1 MKLCPHVKNYIPQ
14 QVFHGL
20 RVSSVDTSF
29 PCGYPCFS
37 DPSRVCWRCLLSGYT
52 LPVHVYWHVS
62 PLLLHVIPV
71 RASELAARPA
81 SLLSPVSWRVTN
93 HFHKTHSLF
102 PRGTFLAPR
111 RRGVNTLKRKIL
123 QASKRYFVSH
133 WSHSRSLFFHC
144 WSHNFANFR
153 ISTIM
158 LVIG

>member
-1 MKLCPHVKNYIPQ
+1 MPHVNNYIPQ

-20 RVSSVDTSF
+20 RCRASTRV
-29 PCGYPCFS
+29 
-37 DPSRVCWRCLLSGYT
+37 SRVATRVFPILHVCSRCLLCGYT

-133 WSHSRSLFFHC
+133 WSHSTVGHYFHC